1 MASEN
6 WKKQRKIESIRIF
19 SKKYYIF
26 CEGTKTEP
34 NYFEGMKRQIERKG
48 MYRNSVFIN
57 IEGVGEGTVRILDH
71 AEKYIEKNR
80 INEGEVW
87 IIYDKDDFTEDSF
100 NSVAGRIEQ
109 LNQCDKKV
117 RYHAAWSNQCI
128 EYWFILY
135 FDYYIAD
142 NDRHF
147 YIDYLNKK
155 FKELGL
161 APYIKNDKEIFEKLE
176 QYGNPDKAVKFAQKR
191 LDELKGV
198 PDAKAVPAT
207 KVHLLYKQLR
217 EFFNN

>member
-48 MYRNSVFIN
+48 IYRNSVFIN
-57 IEGVGEGTVRILDH
+57 IEGIGEGTIRILDY
-71 AEKYIEKNR
+71 AEKYIEKNK

-87 IIYDKDDFTEDSF
+87 IIYDKDDFTEESF
-100 NSVAGRIEQ
+100 NSVAAKIEQ
-109 LNQCDKKV
+109 LNQNNAKLK
-117 RYHAAWSNQCI
+117 YNAAWSNQCI
-128 EYWFILY
+128 EYWFILH

-142 NDRHF
+142 NERCF
-147 YIDYLNKK
+147 YIEYLNKK

-161 APYIKNDKEIFEKLE
+161 TPYIKNDKEIFKKLE
-176 QYGNPDKAVKFAQKR
+176 QYGDPDRAVRFAQKR
-191 LDELKGV
+191 LNELEGV

-217 EFFNN
+217 EFF